1 MNSMPS
7 SDIKVEIEES
17 LEGQRRRI
25 TVTVV
30 LSNGHAT
37 TVDGLVER
45 TIITRNEVRHGV
57 TWPSLGRMTPQ
68 DARLVARAIE
78 VCAGEVDRLREE
90 FASC

>member
-1 MNSMPS
+1 MNTN
-7 SDIKVEIEES
+7 DTINVEIEES

-25 TVTVV
+25 TVTVL
-30 LSNGHAT
+30 LSNGHTT

-68 DARLVARAIE
+68 DARLVACAIE
-78 VCAGEVDRLREE
+78 VCAGEVDRLQKE

>member
-1 MNSMPS
+1 MNTN
-7 SDIKVEIEES
+7 DAIKVEIEES

-78 VCAGEVDRLREE
+78 VCACEVDRLREE

>member
-1 MNSMPS
+1 MNTNEA
-7 SDIKVEIEES
+7 IKVEIYES

-25 TVTVV
+25 TVTVL

-78 VCAGEVDRLREE
+78 VCADGVDRLREE